1 VPLRSAPSMRYL
13 RPFTTPRGRRL
24 LALLTGTACA
34 ATLAASA
41 TATQRSHASPSAYVP
56 AKLLASAQAHP
67 SNTFRVILQGS
78 GASGEARAVAALRM
92 RGASVDRRLKI
103 VSGASAAVTGKQ
115 LVGLASTKGVA
126 AITTDRPVRLTGGLS
141 NPQQWPYAVD
151 AQREWPGVTNG
162 KLPPFPAIA
171 IVDSGIQ
178 NRPDFGLR
186 LKTQVSINNG
196 VTTKTK
202 VDAYGHGTF
211 VAGIAAGS
219 AQGYTGVAPSAPL
232 VSIDVM
238 DSHGEALT
246 SDVIAAADWIVKNK
260 DAYNIRVANFSL
272 HSTAPAS
279 VFWDPLDQ
287 AVERLWFDGITV
299 VTAAG
304 NYGTGDR
311 PSGELYA
318 PGNDPF
324 VITVGAD
331 DLRGTVSTNNDAA
344 ALWSAWG
351 YTYDGFAKPDVAAP
365 GRYMIGPVPDNSTL
379 ATTRADAV
387 VAPGYMA
394 LSGTSVAAP
403 VVSGAAAEVLA
414 LHPNWTPDQVKGAIM
429 LSATP
434 LPSATPRSLGVGLVD
449 VSAATQVTS
458 PPNPNLALDRFVA
471 SDPNGGS
478 IPLFNA
484 AAWQSAALA
493 DPAWDAAAWDAAAW
507 GSAAWG
513 SAAWGS
519 AAWGSAAWG
528 SAAWGSA
535 SWGSSTL
542 AQQLASSDA
551 WRSAAWGSVATA
563 DVAPDFS
570 LPLLP

>member
-1 VPLRSAPSMRYL
+1 M
-13 RPFTTPRGRRL
+13 
-24 LALLTGTACA
+24 
-34 ATLAASA
+34 
-41 TATQRSHASPSAYVP
+41 
-56 AKLLASAQAHP
+56 
-67 SNTFRVILQGS
+67 
-78 GASGEARAVAALRM
+78 
-92 RGASVDRRLKI
+92 
-103 VSGASAAVTGKQ
+103 
-115 LVGLASTKGVA
+115 
-126 AITTDRPVRLTGGLS
+126 
-141 NPQQWPYAVD
+141 
-151 AQREWPGVTNG
+151 
-162 KLPPFPAIA
+162 
-171 IVDSGIQ
+171 
-178 NRPDFGLR
+178 
-186 LKTQVSINNG
+186 
-196 VTTKTK
+196 
-202 VDAYGHGTF
+202 
-211 VAGIAAGS
+211 
-219 AQGYTGVAPSAPL
+219 
-232 VSIDVM
+232 
-238 DSHGEALT
+238 
-246 SDVIAAADWIVKNK
+246 
-260 DAYNIRVANFSL
+260 
-272 HSTAPAS
+272 
-279 VFWDPLDQ
+279 
-287 AVERLWFDGITV
+287 
-299 VTAAG
+299 
-304 NYGTGDR
+304 
-311 PSGELYA
+311 
-318 PGNDPF
+318 
-324 VITVGAD
+324 ITVGAD
-331 DLRGTVSTNNDAA
+331 DLRGTVSTNNDVA

-365 GRYMIGPVPDNSTL
+365 GRYMIGPVPDKSTL

-387 VAPGYMA
+387 VAPGYME

-458 PPNPNLALDRFVA
+458 PPNPNLALDQFVGP
-471 SDPNGGS
+471 DPNGRS
-478 IPLFNA
+478 IPVFNA